1 MCSGTSLSSSES
13 LVTFS
18 FVEDPRLDEKEIG
31 RGTSQEGFWDSGKML
46 VDWINRTAIVVV
58 TNNREVEKMFLLP
71 LLSSLLV
78 YYTTLKYLINVH
90 NGKPFHLARKE
101 GQFDVV
107 QPTFSINLNAQHVNG
122 MTHFDLTGG
131 KLVKKNTC
139 TVIRYSKYHE
149 IRTVFSEKK
158 YNNSWLSPS
167 IYGGEILRQASL
179 RSCPNGFSL
188 SNCLK
193 THQEDEKLSHV
204 KNVATWPCTSNLT
217 NWTTGHRMSTPTSK
231 VGDWE
236 D

>member
-1 MCSGTSLSSSES
+1 
-13 LVTFS
+13 
-18 FVEDPRLDEKEIG
+18 
-31 RGTSQEGFWDSGKML
+31 
-46 VDWINRTAIVVV
+46 
-58 TNNREVEKMFLLP
+58 MFLLP

-149 IRTVFSEKK
+149 IRTVFSEKR

-217 NWTTGHRMSTPTSK
+217 N
-231 VGDWE
+231 
-236 D
+236 

>member
-1 MCSGTSLSSSES
+1 MLEIQKLFATYVTFFSFYTSWQFGDNALGTSFSSLIFPYKWEYNVTDQAFITSNYIYVWSSWMLMCSGTSLSSSES

-90 NGKPFHLARKE
+90 NGKPFHLACKE

-107 QPTFSINLNAQHVNG
+107 EPTNARLLVSIWMLNV
-122 MTHFDLTGG
+122 
-131 KLVKKNTC
+131 
-139 TVIRYSKYHE
+139 
-149 IRTVFSEKK
+149 
-158 YNNSWLSPS
+158 
-167 IYGGEILRQASL
+167 
-179 RSCPNGFSL
+179 
-188 SNCLK
+188 
-193 THQEDEKLSHV
+193 
-204 KNVATWPCTSNLT
+204 
-217 NWTTGHRMSTPTSK
+217 
-231 VGDWE
+231 
-236 D
+236 